1 MKTKFQKNNEYR
13 QHIRKIR
20 ARYGERAEACDCIT
34 HWLVYTPVRTGCG
47 IWDVQDR
54 EHWRG
59 ENLRDSLR

>member
-20 ARYGERAEACDCIT
+20 AHYGERAEACDHI
-34 HWLVYTPVRTGCG
+34 HEWVVYTSVRTGCG
-47 IWDVQDR
+47 MYDFEDR
-54 EHWRG
+54 IHWRG